1 MTQKEKLEARER
13 IIKAVLKIIGQKG
26 AVKFTVREI
35 SKVANVNLSA
45 VNYYFRS
52 TKNLLNEV
60 ETYFAEKVQEISKIL
75 IEENLDPKIR
85 LINWSKAMMELLAK
99 NTGIIWIMANKIT
112 QKGNPGILIE
122 KLLKDNNYILGKL
135 ISELTG
141 NTDEQYIAFKIMQLI
156 SGISFPI
163 IMCNGLGKNLNQNF
177 NDPTVIEK
185 YSNMIVNSILL

>member
-122 KLLKDNNYILGKL
+122 KLLEDNNYILGKL

>member
-60 ETYFAEKVQEISKIL
+60 ETYFAEKVQELSL
-75 IEENLDPKIR
+75 IHI
-85 LINWSKAMMELLAK
+85 
-99 NTGIIWIMANKIT
+99 
-112 QKGNPGILIE
+112 
-122 KLLKDNNYILGKL
+122 
-135 ISELTG
+135 
-141 NTDEQYIAFKIMQLI
+141 
-156 SGISFPI
+156 
-163 IMCNGLGKNLNQNF
+163 
-177 NDPTVIEK
+177 
-185 YSNMIVNSILL
+185 

>member
-112 QKGNPGILIE
+112 QKRNPGILIE
-122 KLLKDNNYILGKL
+122 KLLEDNNYILGKL